1 MSFINIRKH
10 FASAAAS
17 AHGECPYWVSGEP
30 TPPFCNTGA
39 KKDAPHLKEKNTT
52 EKKGRAPLTQE
63 ERDARDDKHK
73 SSSLAVDVTS
83 MKAIADILAAFKFDW
98 WQATLWSPDTL
109 SGEYNPENCEE
120 ERAAAMTAVGVLIKN
135 GLCPNFTGEGGQ
147 NGYRGSIPFFK
158 NVGSREVLARVSH
171 ASRMS
176 MPNVTFFGG
185 HGECP
190 GNVDAFKRASIP
202 VLLSRADVRVDITR
216 PGLFEAFIDRLI
228 KQEEDKGGDDPD
240 KGGTYRLID
249 GGRRGKTLYVGA
261 PKSRFMLRVYQK
273 DLQRAAAGEIPFSEA
288 DPDLFRIEG
297 QFRPSS
303 KAKFAYGLMSPQEMA
318 QSNPRMRRAI
328 KILGE
333 LLDIF
338 GDVEIVKARHI
349 ETERTYRRSADH
361 GFQQYGMTFARA
373 ALADIVDEEANW
385 ARCAIAAA
393 DFDADPIT
401 AANVMERMVADFE
414 AYIADTDV
422 AARAIEEAGL
432 NIGGATPEET
442 ALRVIRKSEEAVG
455 KAILNRLVGLHA
467 SLQILE
473 EYKDAR
479 AIDRILE
486 QVSDF
491 EEDRKLIDEFVE
503 STDCEMT
510 SESAL
515 LFMQS
520 LMEFV
525 CGKYDLPEP
534 AALLM
539 PDGEPQTSDDEDEIH
554 QIFAM
559 SDDNAEGADVAS
571 CPF

>member
-1 MSFINIRKH
+1 MTVKNIQKSSSE
-10 FASAAAS
+10 AGL
-17 AHGECPYWVSGEP
+17 AHGECPYWVSGET

-39 KKDAPHLKEKNTT
+39 KKVAPHHEEENTT
-52 EKKGRAPLTQE
+52 EKSGRAPLTQE

-73 SSSLAVDVTS
+73 PPSLAVDVDV
-83 MKAIADILAAFKFDW
+83 MKAIGDILAAFKFDW
-98 WQATLWSPDTL
+98 WQATMWSPDTL
-109 SGEYNPENCEE
+109 SGKYNPANCEE
-120 ERAAAMTAVGVLIKN
+120 ERAAAMTAVGVLMKN
-135 GLCPNFTGEGGQ
+135 GLRPNFTGEGGRE
-147 NGYRGSIPFFK
+147 GYRASIPFYK

-185 HGECP
+185 HGECQ

-202 VLLSRADVRVDITR
+202 VLLSRADVRVDLTR

-228 KQEEDKGGDDPD
+228 EHEEDKGGDDPD

-273 DLQRAAAGEIPFSEA
+273 DLQRAAAGEIPFSQA

-303 KAKFAYGLMSPQEMA
+303 KGKFAYGLMSAQEMA
-318 QSNPRMRRAI
+318 QSNPRMRHAI
-328 KILGE
+328 KTLGE
-333 LLDIF
+333 LLEIF
-338 GDVEIVKARHI
+338 GDVEIVKARNI
-349 ETERTYRRSADH
+349 EMERTYRRSADH
-361 GFQQYGMTFARA
+361 GFKQYGMTYARA
-373 ALADIVDEEANW
+373 ALADIVDEEADR
-385 ARCAIAAA
+385 ARCAIADA

-401 AANVMERMVADFE
+401 ATDVMERMVADFE
-414 AYIADTDV
+414 AYIADTNV

-442 ALRVIRKSEEAVG
+442 ALRIIRKSEEAVG
-455 KAILNRLVGLHA
+455 RAILNRIAGLYA
-467 SLQILE
+467 SLQMLE

-479 AIDRILE
+479 AFDRIFE
-486 QVSDF
+486 QVMDF
-491 EEDRKLIDEFVE
+491 EEDRALIDEFVE

-510 SESAL
+510 SDNAL
-515 LFMQS
+515 PFMQS

-534 AALLM
+534 AALMM
-539 PDGEPQTSDDEDEIH
+539 PDAEHQANGDDEEID

-559 SDDNAEGADVAS
+559 AADNTQAAAA
-571 CPF
+571 